1 MDGEL
6 KIPDDSPPYLAH
18 LDFNVK
24 LTHECGI
31 PIRAA
36 TTFEAEFQMPAL
48 SPDSDIPEFPSL
60 SGSLSG
66 GPRCGFWRAQPS
78 SQHLLGNGGRI
89 HKCSEQS
96 ASLFQGHSHPWVF
109 TICCDYNATINW
121 SRLRSTSE
129 AGNSPGF
136 SLESLGSI
144 CKMDIMSVPTT
155 GRIE

>member
-96 ASLFQGHSHPWVF
+96 ASLFQGYSHPWVF

-136 SLESLGSI
+136 SLESLGSFRNLFV
-144 CKMDIMSVPTT
+144 CALSPLPLL
-155 GRIE
+155 